1 MVRICSIRFP
11 ILFSQDRMLSVAR
24 PYSVADEL
32 LRLPV
37 GHRHRSVVGLELGTG
52 RLGSEVAER
61 EPAGL
66 VRGLGG
72 ELEVR
77 SQGHARKIAL
87 RGVPGVRHPLIR
99 GRVDRWMRF
108 QVPFPYNLRDPVSL

>member
-1 MVRICSIRFP
+1 MVRICTIRFP

-77 SQGHARKIAL
+77 SQVHARKIAL
-87 RGVPGVRHPLIR
+87 LRVPRTRYPHVRGH
-99 GRVDRWMRF
+99 VDPRIRF